1 MPCPICNATAGFSE
15 AEYLMLRGM
24 GGVRAP
30 ALQCRACRAIVL
42 HEVAAHTHAE
52 LAAVRLA
59 QAARRSIVGA
69 SESLS
74 SERGGAPD

>member
-42 HEVAAHTHAE
+42 HEVAAHTDAE

-59 QAARRSIVGA
+59 QAARRSIVSA
-69 SESLS
+69 PESLS
-74 SERGGAPD
+74 SERECAPD